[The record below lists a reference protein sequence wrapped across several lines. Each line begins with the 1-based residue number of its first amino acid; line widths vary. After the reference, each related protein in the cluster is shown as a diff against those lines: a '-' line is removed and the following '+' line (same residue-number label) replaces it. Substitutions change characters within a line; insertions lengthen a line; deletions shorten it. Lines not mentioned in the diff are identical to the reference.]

1 MWSRV
6 DAGDLIQTNVSI
18 RVPWEIIKLAM
29 QQSCGVIVND
39 MDKINQ
45 HQTLTKHDKKARNVC
60 RADAMHGRGFPQETN
75 PNPIT
80 YHVVPGKI
88 KAIETNSS
96 IGETVGLSHQN
107 QTNNRHT
114 KIGWWDL
121 ILMLMYINLLFFNH
135 TPCPCNMHL
144 S

>member
-1 MWSRV
+1 MWLRV

-29 QQSCGVIVND
+29 QQSCGVILND

-88 KAIETNSS
+88 KAKYPRTIRELY
-96 IGETVGLSHQN
+96 LSQYLITHATPKWYQKIPFHKLMKAIDVSKN
-107 QTNNRHT
+107 WRHT
-114 KIGWWDL
+114 HQC
-121 ILMLMYINLLFFNH
+121 LLG
-135 TPCPCNMHL
+135 P